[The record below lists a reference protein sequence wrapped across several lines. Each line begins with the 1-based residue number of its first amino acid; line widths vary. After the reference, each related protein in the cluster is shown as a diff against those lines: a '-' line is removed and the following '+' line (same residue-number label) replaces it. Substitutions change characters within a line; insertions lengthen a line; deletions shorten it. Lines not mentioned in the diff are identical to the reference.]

1 MDAKPVTRK
10 YPKVI
15 LYSTSQHLW
24 EVWAVGR
31 PIAHATTW
39 EACKQAYPTAEGP
52 SEAQLRLARED
63 QER

>member
-39 EACKQAYPTAEGP
+39 CATTSPPTP
-52 SEAQLRLARED
+52 TRT
-63 QER
+63 